1 MASPWRRN
9 GLSSLLLLL
18 LILAV
23 GLILSLMGGAVLIPQ
38 GGAFLVMGAALA
50 VFLGVQL
57 LLFRALG
64 LRSKADERED
74 EESGQDADWRA
85 WRG

>member
-1 MASPWRRN
+1 MATPWRRN
-9 GLSSLLLLL
+9 GLSALLLLL

-38 GGAFLVMGAALA
+38 GGAFLVMGAGLA

-64 LRSKADERED
+64 LRSKADERQEED
-74 EESGQDADWRA
+74 PARDADWRA